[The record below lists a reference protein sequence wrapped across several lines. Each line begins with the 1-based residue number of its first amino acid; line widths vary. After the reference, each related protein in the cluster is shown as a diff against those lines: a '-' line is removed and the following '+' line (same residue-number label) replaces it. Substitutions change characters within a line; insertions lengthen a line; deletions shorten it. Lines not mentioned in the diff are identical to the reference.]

1 MSEPSASRLEAQARE
16 AVDRIVAL
24 GVENDTAGAR
34 AIYGEL
40 AALAAAHPEEPSL
53 RLWQSW
59 AAFRLVSGHV
69 EPPIAVEARAVIDD
83 LTALAATHPAEPALR
98 EMLARALA
106 HHVHNRLQAN
116 DVVGARAAQAELSA
130 LGAAHPE
137 ESKVQEELA
146 WSLQAMRL
154 VGI

>member
-1 MSEPSASRLEAQARE
+1 
-16 AVDRIVAL
+16 
-24 GVENDTAGAR
+24 
-34 AIYGEL
+34 
-40 AALAAAHPEEPSL
+40 
-53 RLWQSW
+53 
-59 AAFRLVSGHV
+59 
-69 EPPIAVEARAVIDD
+69 
-83 LTALAATHPAEPALR
+83 
-98 EMLARALA
+98 MLARALA

>member
-1 MSEPSASRLEAQARE
+1 MSEPSASGLEAQARA

-24 GVENDTAGAR
+24 GVDNDTARAR
-34 AIYGEL
+34 AVYAEL
-40 AALAAAHPEEPSL
+40 AALAAAHPEEASL
-53 RLWQSW
+53 RLWLGW

-69 EPPIAVEARAVIDD
+69 EPPIAAEAQAVIDD
-83 LTALAATHPAEPALR
+83 LAAVAAAHPAEPNLR

-116 DVVGARAAQAELSA
+116 DVAGARAAHAELSA
-130 LGAAHPE
+130 LSAAHPD
-137 ESKVQEELA
+137 ESKMQEELG

-154 VGI
+154 FGF